1 MSMSDTNQARRYA
14 SIAEVAAAQ
23 AKISAD
29 KLDGA
34 PAYAEQAAASA
45 SAAAN
50 SAQAAISAEIVVSGI
65 AAQANQS
72 AISAAESA
80 AQAGDAAGAAIGRS
94 LRVPEGELLSELPEA
109 SSRAN
114 TVPIFDVN
122 SNAATKNIS
131 EFAIIDSVSGKLPVS
146 IIPSVA
152 LTVPFVVSNQEEM
165 LALSAQVGDV
175 AKRTDLGYSFM
186 LGADPASTLSN
197 WVQLTDN
204 VLTQLSQ
211 SSGASM
217 IGAKDDADNP
227 TTVQQLLDAK
237 ANTAT
242 LSANAGATTIGA
254 TNLSGGGVTV
264 QQSLDSLNQS
274 IAALTAKDG
283 FNLVGR
289 FLNLSELRAKVPA
302 AAGQIVYV
310 ASAASATA
318 TEKHY
323 GGGYFQSFDNSTSPI
338 ADDGGIVIVPATG
351 TLAWRRINFTDVEL
365 VFWGVKPDTG
375 LDFSSQILKAMT
387 YIREKKCKIKFPI
400 GVITSNDALPIWS
413 ESTIEGHGRAASKFI
428 KLTNNG
434 WNVSA
439 GVSIDA
445 ICVCLPD
452 VYDRYG
458 GSMDT
463 FCVRPRI
470 SGISLERVSTTPANK
485 PAYGIWGFK
494 LAGANFSDMLVLGG
508 NIGFYANI
516 AFLMIQEQVSY
527 SGSTGSYAGVYIA
540 NPDPANIRL
549 RSAGTTC
556 YFKQVG
562 VGGYG
567 FGFYLAKLN
576 STRLVQCDAEA
587 LSRATGETE
596 CAAYLWLN
604 PENCTMDN
612 CYTESVDGAMIK
624 VSNANDISI
633 SNNLVITGMN
643 ISGPNPSESFS
654 QPTRLITIDSVSA
667 GTLKVTFIGGDL
679 RFALPGFTNMLPSL
693 ASGSNCEVK
702 LLGAIINQWDVG
714 LGATITQ
721 L

>member
-50 SAQAAISAEIVVSGI
+50 SAQAAISAEIVVNVI

-122 SNAATKNIS
+122 SNAATKSLS

-152 LTVPFVVSNQEEM
+152 LTVPFVVSDQDEM
-165 LALSAQVGDV
+165 LALSAQIGDV

-186 LGADPASTLSN
+186 LGAEPASTLSN

-211 SSGASM
+211 PSGASM
-217 IGAKDDADNP
+217 IGAKDDEDNP

-237 ANTAT
+237 ASTAS
-242 LSANAGATTIGA
+242 LSANSGATTIGA

-264 QQSLDSLNQS
+264 QQSLTSLNQS

-289 FLNLSELRAKVPA
+289 FLNLSELRAKAPE

-351 TLAWRRINFTDVEL
+351 TLAWRRINFTEYDMC
-365 VFWGVKPDTG
+365 FWGVKPDGVT
-375 LDFSSQILKAMT
+375 DNAS
-387 YIREKKCKIKFPI
+387 
-400 GVITSNDALPIWS
+400 VITKACDYARENKAKLLMPSGVVKSS
-413 ESTIEGHGRAASKFI
+413 ESLNIYSETAIIGSGKNKTTF
-428 KLTNNG
+428 KKTTNNG
-434 WNVSA
+434 FPIT
-439 GVSIDA
+439 GGPTIDA
-445 ICVCLPD
+445 LVVFVPNKYDHDSADMSSFCFLPRLEGMTLTRENLTD
-452 VYDRYG
+452 SNMNYYG
-458 GSMDT
+458 LWLDKSAMPIIKDIRTEGAY
-463 FCVRPRI
+463 I
-470 SGISLERVSTTPANK
+470 GLEGTNSFGVNIESTQIIGL
-485 PAYGIWGFK
+485 YGK
-494 LAGANFSDMLVLGG
+494 G
-508 NIGFYANI
+508 NIGFLLSNY
-516 AFLMIQEQVSY
+516 VSPNFWL
-527 SGSTGSYAGVYIA
+527 SGT
-540 NPDPANIRL
+540 
-549 RSAGTTC
+549 
-556 YFKQVG
+556 
-562 VGGYG
+562 
-567 FGFYLAKLN
+567 
-576 STRLVQCDAEA
+576 
-587 LSRATGETE
+587 
-596 CAAYLWLN
+596 
-604 PENCTMDN
+604 
-612 CYTESVDGAMIK
+612 
-624 VSNANDISI
+624 
-633 SNNLVITGMN
+633 
-643 ISGPNPSESFS
+643 
-654 QPTRLITIDSVSA
+654 SVSA
-667 GTLKVTFIGGDL
+667 RLLSVVNYQIGFEIDGLQYSSFDCCTAEVIIPLTGTSEQKSYAFRFINPYCISMTSCATEGVKGTQVQAILQSNVSFKASLKIENYLAIDQINPIVPMKYMEFDSGNVGALSIQIIGGDL
-679 RFALPGFTNMLPSL
+679 SRDNTLTNLL
-693 ASGSNCEVK
+693 QTTASGTNCVVCNVGSWIDGVTTSG
-702 LLGAIINQWDVG
+702 GADYR
-714 LGATITQ
+714 TI
-721 L
+721 